1 MTMEQIVERLHA
13 RHSGSGWMAAC
24 PAHDDRK
31 PSLSINE
38 REGESF
44 STAMRAA
51 PSKLF
56 ASPLESSPVISFRNK
71 LGSRT
76 SLEPTT
82 TLTNPGTY
90 CFRLCDSIPKLSSSA
105 VPLVTV
111 SGLGT

>member
-71 LGSRT
+71 LGSPHL
-76 SLEPTT
+76 SNL
-82 TLTNPGTY
+82 
-90 CFRLCDSIPKLSSSA
+90 RLR
-105 VPLVTV
+105 
-111 SGLGT
+111 